1 MGIRRADFP
10 AGGAFNSRR
19 QSRSSACRSL
29 ADLAAGAGGF
39 PILARQMGDN
49 AAELAQLAPS
59 LRRVFPDIPQ
69 PLELPPAQKRRYI
82 FQSVTDGLAHAAR
95 SRSYVLMVE
104 DLHWAD
110 ESTLALLIHLA
121 NRV

>member
-1 MGIRRADFP
+1 VPFVEILESGLSHASSLDDF
-10 AGGAFNSRR
+10 R
-19 QSRSSACRSL
+19 
-29 ADLAAGAGGF
+29 
-39 PILARQMGDN
+39 RQMGDN

-69 PLELPPAQKRRYI
+69 PMELPPAQKRRYI

-95 SRSYVLMVE
+95 SRSYVLLVE

-110 ESTLALLIHLA
+110 ESTLAL
-121 NRV
+121 